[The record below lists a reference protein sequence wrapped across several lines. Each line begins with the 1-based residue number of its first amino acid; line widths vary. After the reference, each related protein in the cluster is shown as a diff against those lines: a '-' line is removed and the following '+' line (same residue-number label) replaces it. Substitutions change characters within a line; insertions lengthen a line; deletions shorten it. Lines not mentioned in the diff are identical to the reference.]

1 MQSEDP
7 RSGGMRLTVD
17 DSVDHLNPNKRVR
30 PQSMYQFKPQSTDQK
45 NIRTTSTNNNNNN
58 IIIRESL
65 GSNLY
70 RKLLINQSLDDQ
82 DGDNELRKQ
91 QSLIR
96 EKNINNNNN
105 NNNNSSNMD
114 SNSGLGWF
122 WRKSGLLGN
131 WMNKQP
137 GKTGMEP
144 FSPTSLG
151 EECDKCAR
159 ILYTFTRPGMDPKN
173 LLNSNTSDHHK
184 TRDMIKMIPSEL
196 IQTAK
201 GLVIFTVFRTTPGPG
216 SATSGSGIVIARDSP
231 TSWGPPS
238 GILIDSIS
246 LLEFLVGVDV
256 YDVVLVLKTDEAVLS
271 FGKPKVT
278 LGSELS
284 FAAGPLGNLGSE
296 SDLEEIPVF
305 AYVRS
310 KNIYGGL
317 QLNDTVILERCEE
330 NARFYSRKIKAEQI
344 LSGGAVVV
352 PGPAFGLINL
362 IEAAEGKLADPDE
375 FPENVNL
382 SPSDQSRGVLNLA
395 ESRIRLKEEYGIDST
410 EQEDDHQRLQKKK
423 LSEAE
428 RLLRRRTLP
437 PLSYRS
443 TSPPSEVSRK
453 IRIGSKFAITEERG
467 EFARSSTYRP
477 PPSSSSS
484 SGQDTPP
491 VPPPRSSARKTSS
504 STAPTTLQQQYSP
517 HMSTENLTGSYDQI
531 RIGSVR
537 KDRDLRRSLYEPISS
552 EADQRGLVFSPVE
565 KAPEPFQLHS
575 RAGSQASNF

>member
-1 MQSEDP
+1 M
-7 RSGGMRLTVD
+7 
-17 DSVDHLNPNKRVR
+17 
-30 PQSMYQFKPQSTDQK
+30 
-45 NIRTTSTNNNNNN
+45 
-58 IIIRESL
+58 
-65 GSNLY
+65 
-70 RKLLINQSLDDQ
+70 
-82 DGDNELRKQ
+82 
-91 QSLIR
+91 
-96 EKNINNNNN
+96 
-105 NNNNSSNMD
+105 
-114 SNSGLGWF
+114 F

-137 GKTGMEP
+137 GKTGMD
-144 FSPTSLG
+144 PTSLG

-395 ESRIRLKEEYGIDST
+395 ESRIRLKEEYGIDFT

-491 VPPPRSSARKTSS
+491 
-504 STAPTTLQQQYSP
+504 QQYSP